1 MNRKEQEKEQE
12 YIKAKKLLIKAFNIN
27 YSIPK
32 GYGIKSSDYSKFYDK
47 KTQLLNAVVNKIRTY
62 SLPIKYGIGY
72 DQKGKVVTYFEVVIN
87 HEIRQLSFHGLYG
100 TTKLFHGIWNGIISE
115 NYIRD
120 NNNKILGK
128 NDLFRY

>member
-1 MNRKEQEKEQE
+1 MNRKEQEQE

>member
-1 MNRKEQEKEQE
+1 MNRREQEQE

-32 GYGIKSSDYSKFYDK
+32 GYGIRSSDYQEYYNK
-47 KTQLLNAVVNKIRTY
+47 KTQLLNAVVNKIKTY

-72 DQKGKVVTYFEVVIN
+72 DQKGDVVTYFEVVIN

-100 TTKLFHGIWNGIISE
+100 TTKLFHGVWNGIISE
-115 NYIRD
+115 NFIRD
-120 NNNKILGK
+120 DNNKILGNK
-128 NDLFRY
+128 DLFRY

>member
-1 MNRKEQEKEQE
+1 MNRKEQEQE

-32 GYGIKSSDYSKFYDK
+32 GYGIRSSDYQEYYNK
-47 KTQLLNAVVNKIRTY
+47 KTQLLNAAVNKIRTY

-72 DQKGKVVTYFEVVIN
+72 DQKGDVVTYFEVIIN

-100 TTKLFHGIWNGIISE
+100 TTKLFHGVWNGIISE

>member
-1 MNRKEQEKEQE
+1 MNRKEQEQE

-32 GYGIKSSDYSKFYDK
+32 GYGIRSSDYSKFYDK
-47 KTQLLNAVVNKIRTY
+47 KTQLLNAVVNKIKTY

-72 DQKGKVVTYFEVVIN
+72 DQKGDAVTYFEVVIN

-100 TTKLFHGIWNGIISE
+100 TTKLFHGVWNGIISKSF
-115 NYIRD
+115 IRD
-120 NNNKILGK
+120 DNNKILGNK
-128 NDLFRY
+128 DLFRY